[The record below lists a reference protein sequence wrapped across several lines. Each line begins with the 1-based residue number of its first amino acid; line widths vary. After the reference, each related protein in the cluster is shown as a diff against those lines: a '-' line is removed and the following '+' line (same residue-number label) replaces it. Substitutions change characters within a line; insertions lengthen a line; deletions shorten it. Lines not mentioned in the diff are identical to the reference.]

1 MSFPRPDL
9 DDRRFQDLVD
19 EAKRMIPRF
28 LPEWTNHNV
37 SDPGV
42 TLIELFAWMT
52 ELTLYRLNRVP
63 DRLYASF
70 LDLVGISPYPASAA
84 SVDVTFMF
92 STVPDEK
99 VLVPAGSEVS
109 TAGDD
114 PVVFATMRDLEVA
127 QPNLV
132 YALTAP
138 SNGFEEPDEGRIR
151 DVSQDLALDNEVVK
165 VFESDPVTPGDSF
178 YMGFSESL
186 GGCII
191 RLDVVA
197 DVEGIGVNPNQPPLA
212 WEVWT
217 DEGWLECKVQ
227 SDSTGGLNRNGQI
240 HIAIPTGHLPLTVA
254 TERAYWLRLRLLAPG
269 NDGAGYRSSP
279 QLSSIVVH
287 AVGGTVTAE
296 HAEPFG
302 EEYVGNSTGI
312 PGQSFAVQ
320 GAPLLP
326 RRSDEHVEVRSGE
339 VTEQWLEVP
348 DFSRSGPSD
357 KHYTW
362 DGVSGMVN
370 FGPQI
375 RQADGRWHQH
385 GAIPA
390 VGAAISVTKY
400 RRGGGARGNVGP
412 GALSV
417 IRTAVPYVDRSTN
430 LVAATG
436 GIDSETLENAKVRA
450 PLTIV
455 SGGRA
460 VTGSDHERLALEAT
474 PRVRRA
480 LCIPPDT
487 AGAPTRLL
495 IVPDPARPVDAISID
510 HLAMDDDLF
519 SVLSAYLE
527 PRRLIGTALELGT
540 PKYLGVSVAAM
551 VRVGPGRAAA
561 AVRQSCLDAIA
572 VYLSPHM
579 GGNDGHGWPFGQDIN
594 SGAIAHLLG
603 ELPGVEQVEEVVLFE
618 ADLRNGNRLGAGT
631 DTVRVDS
638 NGLPL
643 SYKPQV
649 VAR

>member
-132 YALTAP
+132 YAWTAP

-287 AVGGTVTAE
+287 AVG
-296 HAEPFG
+296 
-302 EEYVGNSTGI
+302 
-312 PGQSFAVQ
+312 
-320 GAPLLP
+320 
-326 RRSDEHVEVRSGE
+326 
-339 VTEQWLEVP
+339 
-348 DFSRSGPSD
+348 
-357 KHYTW
+357 
-362 DGVSGMVN
+362 
-370 FGPQI
+370 
-375 RQADGRWHQH
+375 
-385 GAIPA
+385 
-390 VGAAISVTKY
+390 
-400 RRGGGARGNVGP
+400 
-412 GALSV
+412 
-417 IRTAVPYVDRSTN
+417 
-430 LVAATG
+430 
-436 GIDSETLENAKVRA
+436 
-450 PLTIV
+450 
-455 SGGRA
+455 
-460 VTGSDHERLALEAT
+460 
-474 PRVRRA
+474 
-480 LCIPPDT
+480 
-487 AGAPTRLL
+487 
-495 IVPDPARPVDAISID
+495 
-510 HLAMDDDLF
+510 
-519 SVLSAYLE
+519 
-527 PRRLIGTALELGT
+527 
-540 PKYLGVSVAAM
+540 
-551 VRVGPGRAAA
+551 
-561 AVRQSCLDAIA
+561 
-572 VYLSPHM
+572 
-579 GGNDGHGWPFGQDIN
+579 
-594 SGAIAHLLG
+594 
-603 ELPGVEQVEEVVLFE
+603 
-618 ADLRNGNRLGAGT
+618 
-631 DTVRVDS
+631 
-638 NGLPL
+638 
-643 SYKPQV
+643 
-649 VAR
+649 